1 MSCNIGVILGG
12 GLGTRFKG
20 TIPKQYVKLNGKE
33 IIAYSIEAFTK
44 AKALDAF
51 VVVVDE
57 KSYKNGSVA
66 EKYGVDCILGGN
78 SRNASVRNALHYIKV
93 KYPDCK
99 NVMIHEAARPF
110 ITSEIIDTYMGYLT
124 EYDAVITTKTITDS
138 LGKVGQHVVDRS
150 EYYLIQA
157 PEAFDF
163 QLLADNFSPDSPIT
177 ATVQQMPESATFKCY
192 YDFVDNHKVTFAEDL
207 GVYEQLMKHRLIK
220 DIIDK

>member
-66 EKYGVDCILGGN
+66 DRK
-78 SRNASVRNALHYIKV
+78 SVV
-93 KYPDCK
+93 
-99 NVMIHEAARPF
+99 
-110 ITSEIIDTYMGYLT
+110 
-124 EYDAVITTKTITDS
+124 
-138 LGKVGQHVVDRS
+138 
-150 EYYLIQA
+150 
-157 PEAFDF
+157 
-163 QLLADNFSPDSPIT
+163 
-177 ATVQQMPESATFKCY
+177 
-192 YDFVDNHKVTFAEDL
+192 
-207 GVYEQLMKHRLIK
+207 
-220 DIIDK
+220 

>member
-78 SRNASVRNALHYIKV
+78 SRNASVRNALDYIKV

-99 NVMIHEAARPF
+99 NVMIHEAVGVVVQDKSGTLARGTRVAMVPN
-110 ITSEIIDTYMGYLT
+110 ISPAEH
-124 EYDAVITTKTITDS
+124 TIVKDNYSRDS
-138 LGKVGQHVVDRS
+138 KFQQRRWLYAGFGSCAGGQ
-150 EYYLIQA
+150 
-157 PEAFDF
+157 
-163 QLLADNFSPDSPIT
+163 ADS
-177 ATVQQMPESATFKCY
+177 SARG
-192 YDFVDNHKVTFAEDL
+192 H
-207 GVYEQLMKHRLIK
+207 G
-220 DIIDK
+220 

>member
-78 SRNASVRNALHYIKV
+78 SRNASVRNALDYIKV

-99 NVMIHEAARPF
+99 NVMIHEAVGVVVQDKSGTLARG
-110 ITSEIIDTYMGYLT
+110 TRVAMGPNISPAEHTIVKDNYSRDGKLCSSSA
-124 EYDAVITTKTITDS
+124 DGFMQDLVAVPGD
-138 LGKVGQHVVDRS
+138 
-150 EYYLIQA
+150 
-157 PEAFDF
+157 
-163 QLLADNFSPDSPIT
+163 
-177 ATVQQMPESATFKCY
+177 
-192 YDFVDNHKVTFAEDL
+192 
-207 GVYEQLMKHRLIK
+207 RLIPLPEGMDEK
-220 DIIDK
+220 AFVFTEPLSVAFNAVEAL